1 MKLPKWATTV
11 TPLSKILALIIFIS
25 FPILGFLLGMQYQ
38 YLLSLKKE
46 NTTINNYRSIEN
58 STRKENEA
66 SLANPASV
74 YCKDQGGESRTIID
88 ANGSQ
93 RGECV
98 FTDGRGCDE
107 WQFFRTKICA
117 ANSTP

>member
-11 TPLSKILALIIFIS
+11 TPLSKTLALIIFIT
-25 FPILGFLLGMQYQ
+25 FPILGFWVGRAYQ
-38 YLLSLKKE
+38 SSLSIKE
-46 NTTINNYRSIEN
+46 KNTTQ
-58 STRKENEA
+58 KENET

-74 YCKDQGGESRTIID
+74 YCKDQGGESRIITD
-88 ANGSQ
+88 ADGSQ

-98 FTDGRGCDE
+98 FVGGRSCDE

-117 ANSTP
+117 VSPTR